1 MTKDL
6 RDEFAPGHG
15 ELVGIIALGYNAAEE
30 APKAPKRKAD
40 KFCADLTITFV
51 TEIFILNWQI
61 YCNYGASM
69 AILPRRGV
77 DF

>member
-1 MTKDL
+1 MTAANQAHMTKDL

-40 KFCADLTITFV
+40 KFVMI
-51 TEIFILNWQI
+51 
-61 YCNYGASM
+61 
-69 AILPRRGV
+69 
-77 DF
+77 